1 MKRIAI
7 LGSTGSIGQSALAV
21 VDAHSDRLRVVG
33 LAAGENA
40 ELFASQVTR
49 YRPAIAAMATAAALD
64 RLTRCG
70 GAAGVPL
77 AGTGRDGLVAVAS
90 HPDVD
95 MVLCASSGTDGLEAV
110 LAGIEHGKTI
120 ALANKEVLVM

>member
-1 MKRIAI
+1 MAACSTASTRCCLRRRSITWCFAMSERRRVAI

-21 VDAHSDRLRVVG
+21 VDAHSDRLQVVG

-40 ELFASQVTR
+40 DRLAEQIAR
-49 YRPAIAAMATAAALD
+49 YRPRVAARAPGGALD
-64 RLTRCG
+64 RWA
-70 GAAGVPL
+70 AAGVSGAAI

-95 MVLCASSGTDGLEAV
+95 IVLCASSGT
-110 LAGIEHGKTI
+110 
-120 ALANKEVLVM
+120 